1 LEKKHKLIIVGIA
14 IAIIIAMVFGIY
26 LSKSNP
32 IKETDYITEYADGT
46 KVNTSEKIR
55 ETKQIDGLEVTVQ
68 QFIEQEGI
76 ITILGT
82 ITNKTEETKGDY
94 LINIILLKP
103 DGKEL
108 QTIQSYINIIEA
120 GETIQLNTSK
130 TSDAINAYNYKIEKT
145 K

>member
-1 LEKKHKLIIVGIA
+1 MEKKHKLIIVGIA